1 MADSSPKTTDASE
14 KFSWKLFF
22 LLIAGTAAFIGA
34 ALILAP

>member
-1 MADSSPKTTDASE
+1 MADTTSKTPDASE

-22 LLIAGTAAFIGA
+22 LLIAGAVAFIGA

>member
-1 MADSSPKTTDASE
+1 MANTTTKTSDASE

-22 LLIAGTAAFIGA
+22 MVAAGAAAFISA

>member
-1 MADSSPKTTDASE
+1 MADANPKSTDSSE

-22 LLIAGTAAFIGA
+22 LLIAGAVAFIGA